1 MQKLTAESLR
11 VLIKE
16 EVAKLNSSK
25 SKSRRF
31 VSESASF
38 SFPLGQKIQDALMTG
53 DLGTIGKAFYDEFG
67 EDGYLYFEENR
78 SAIKQVLV
86 SAGLNLVSL
95 RDVDDAIRDYFYNLS
110 TEMRKKE
117 FSQSSDKKELSAIAV
132 AIGTAGGIIAPS
144 ELKSLTYYTKR
155 GKNAWSIQLQDID
168 SRLGHMTAVL
178 TQRHAD
184 RTGTDFEKIVNV
196 LDKYGASKGKRLN
209 PKRPTGYDG
218 WSY

>member
-1 MQKLTAESLR
+1 MQKLTVESLR

-31 VSESASF
+31 VSESASI
-38 SFPLGQKIQDALMTG
+38 SFLLGQKIQDALMTG

-67 EDGYLYFEENR
+67 EDGYLYFDDNR
-78 SAIKQVLV
+78 SAIKQVFA
-86 SAGLNLVSL
+86 SAGLNLSL

-132 AIGTAGGIIAPS
+132 AIGTAGDIIAPS
-144 ELKSLTYYTKR
+144 ELKYLTYYIKS

-168 SRLGHMTAVL
+168 SRLGNMTAVL
-178 TQRHAD
+178 TQHHAN

-196 LDKYGASKGKRLN
+196 LEKYGASKGKRLK